1 MDWTALKERI
11 QELGKKNRFLLLV
24 LLLGILLMTFPQ
36 KKQQTENVPSVQ
48 VVEISLEDQLS
59 AALSL
64 MDGAGKVKVLLT
76 EAKGKQIL
84 YQSNI
89 SGERSETVIL
99 NDGSR
104 VQSGLV
110 SRIDP
115 PQYLGA
121 VVLCQGAGKAS
132 VRLSIA
138 EAVAN
143 ATGLSYDRISVL
155 KLK

>member
-1 MDWTALKERI
+1 MDWMILKNRI
-11 QELGKKNRFLLLV
+11 LDFGKKNCVLFFI
-24 LLLGILLMTFPQ
+24 LLLGVLLMTFPQ
-36 KKQQTENVPSVQ
+36 KQEKTESIPLESIK
-48 VVEISLEDQLS
+48 EISLEDRLS

-64 MDGAGKVKVLLT
+64 LDGAGQVKVLLT
-76 EAKGKQIL
+76 EAKGKQTL

-110 SRIDP
+110 ARIDP
-115 PQYLGA
+115 PEYMGA
-121 VVLCQGAGKAS
+121 IVLCQGAGKAS
-132 VRLSIA
+132 VRLSIV

>member
-11 QELGKKNRFLLLV
+11 QELGKKNRLLLLV

-48 VVEISLEDQLS
+48 VDEISLEDQLS
-59 AALSL
+59 ATLSL

>member
-59 AALSL
+59 AALSM

>member
-1 MDWTALKERI
+1 MDWSAVKEKVLEYSKQNRI
-11 QELGKKNRFLLLV
+11 LFLV
-24 LLLGILLMTFPQ
+24 LLIGILLMTFPQ
-36 KKQQTENVPSVQ
+36 KQTKAATSIPAST
-48 VVEISLEDQLS
+48 VEEGLEERLS
-59 AALSL
+59 ACLSL
-64 MDGAGKVKVLLT
+64 LEGAGKVKVLLT
-76 EAKGKQIL
+76 EAEGQKTL
-84 YQSNI
+84 YQSNT
-89 SGERSETVIL
+89 SRERSETVIL

-115 PQYLGA
+115 PRYLGA

-143 ATGLSYDRISVL
+143 ATGLSYDRISIL